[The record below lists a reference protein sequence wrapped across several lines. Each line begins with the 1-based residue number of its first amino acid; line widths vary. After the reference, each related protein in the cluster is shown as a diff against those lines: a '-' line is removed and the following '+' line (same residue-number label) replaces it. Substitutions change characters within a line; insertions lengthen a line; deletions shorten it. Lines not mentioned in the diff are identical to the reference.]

1 MVSTNNECLNKRS
14 LGQPTHIWTVVS
26 VVDEKVSCSLHPSEY
41 HAHREL
47 VLRFESVELDSC
59 RKSSDLRHLFNLA
72 VERGNYEPVRAFIK
86 DNARRLDQ
94 LQLAEHRVPFTPLE
108 SNRLIN

>member
-1 MVSTNNECLNKRS
+1 MVPIANDFLKSS
-14 LGQPTHIWTVVS
+14 PLGQPTHIWTVIS

-47 VLRFESVELDSC
+47 VLRFESVELES
-59 RKSSDLRHLFNLA
+59 RKRSSKLRRLFNNA
-72 VERGNYEPVRAFIK
+72 VEAGNYEPVRAYIK

-94 LQLAEHRVPFTPLE
+94 LQLAEHPLR
-108 SNRLIN
+108 SAFSQMRSAD